1 MTKNFAQKHGSTNHI
16 IKEQEK
22 YLLATVDRALAS
34 SSNSQIIGN
43 NGELPLKNFLSE
55 HLPYT
60 FKVAT
65 GHFIAPSG
73 KLSPQVDIM
82 VLDARYPFLNVNL
95 DGSVLAM
102 LHSVVATIEVKT
114 NITSKDIKKVCSD
127 SEKLHRLYDEIYDS
141 DNDWNR
147 AFTKCFAYRSKIK
160 LKTLESVFYENVDP
174 FNSYFDLHL
183 MRLHASDQKLSE
195 EIGVE
200 LHFEPEIEEE
210 NNSVNAYYLCTIHK
224 KTPLSDLYYNL
235 VQNCYYTLGSR
246 KISDIDIGR
255 HVMSYMAWSTI
266 SPNDINSTG

>member
-1 MTKNFAQKHGSTNHI
+1 MDRFQNILASRNNVLLINTMTKKFTLKHGSTNHI

-34 SSNSQIIGN
+34 SSNSQIIGS
-43 NGELPLKNFLSE
+43 NGELPLRNFLSE

-114 NITSKDIKKVCSD
+114 NITSKDVKKVCSD
-127 SEKLHRLYDEIYDS
+127 SKKLHRLYDEIYS
-141 DNDWNR
+141 DDDDWNR
-147 AFTKCFAYRSKIK
+147 AFTKCFAYRSKIR
-160 LKTLESVFYENVDP
+160 LKTLASAFYENADP
-174 FNSYFDLHL
+174 FKAYFDLHL

-195 EIGVE
+195 QIGVE
-200 LHFEPEIEEE
+200 LHFEPDIEEG
-210 NNSVNAYYLCTIHK
+210 NNSVESYFLCEMYK
-224 KTPLSDLYYNL
+224 KTPLSDLYYEL
-235 VQNCYYTLGSR
+235 VQKVTTLL
-246 KISDIDIGR
+246 
-255 HVMSYMAWSTI
+255 AAEE
-266 SPNDINSTG
+266 